1 MGRQRDP
8 RAALASWRRAA
19 IVVIAGLGCAALPGC
34 RRQPAISDAA
44 YREAV
49 VAFYTGLAA
58 LQTSQ
63 EVLARQQFER
73 VVAIA
78 PHEPAAWANA
88 GLLLLRQQDLDGAAE
103 RLNKA
108 AQLAPEDAD
117 IQRLLGLTESRRG
130 NLPAAID
137 HWKRALRIRPGDLK
151 AAYALAQDQER
162 QGTAESVGDAQ
173 RTLESLASGS
183 RNLVV
188 RLEYARLAAKRGDAA
203 ALARAVAML
212 ADASASWPAD
222 IKERFRAVQQQSA
235 ASDPQ
240 ATGQSIAFLRNVLM
254 RLPEYR
260 RAYSEVSTPL
270 AELGEP
276 LDRLLV
282 LPNPPPQPALA
293 DTALRFTVQA
303 EAGLATQPS
312 SWIGTIPLGPELRPV
327 LAAYGPNGVQLVT
340 GSTWPRGDKDRRSG
354 AASSPGR
361 NAVVA
366 ADLNYDFLIDLVI
379 SGPAGLELLR
389 QQPGGTFTS
398 VTAQSKLPPAVL
410 NTPATGLWSADAD
423 TDGDLDI
430 VEALAEEPPRVLR
443 NNGDGTFDVEQP
455 FTGITQVRG
464 FVWADLDGDGV
475 PDAALLDATG
485 TTRVYEN
492 TRGGTFSERPLPA
505 SFPKAVA
512 VNAAEISGDAV
523 FDLIALTSSGAVV
536 SASWS
541 ADRSQWTTREWARMP
556 SAPAGLAA
564 GASGLLLADLDNN
577 GAEDIIAAGPTASQ
591 VLLREGGESIKAL
604 DQPLPLDVRAVGDV
618 DGDGRME
625 LVGLQP
631 DGHAA
636 VARSTGDRRYHWQ
649 SIRTR
654 AATATGDQRI
664 NSFGIGGEVEVRT
677 GLHLQK
683 GLITAPVTHVGL
695 GEATSSEVVRIIWPN
710 GTLQSEFNVGGDRTV
725 AATQRLKG
733 SCPWLFAW
741 DGTAMNFVTDVLWRS
756 PLGLRI
762 NAQTTADVVMTE
774 DWVRIRG
781 DQLEP
786 RNGFYDLRITAELWE
801 THFFDLASLLVVDH
815 PADTEVFVDERF
827 AVPPP
832 KNTVTVTGPVQALE
846 SARDDHGRDVT
857 EEVRARDERYLD
869 FAGRGAYQGV
879 TRDHFVELELPE
891 SAPRSGPLWLVAQ
904 GWIHPTDSSINVAL
918 GQGTHALPRGLAL
931 EVADSS
937 GRFRTA
943 RPNLGFPA
951 GKNKTIL
958 IDLQG
963 LFAKTGPR
971 RARLTTNMEIFW
983 DRLGWAL
990 GRPDVQVSPRRIVPE
1005 TAELRYRGYSRT
1017 GQQDRSSP
1025 ELPIYALDGGAPR
1038 WRDLEGYYTRFGDVR
1053 ELLLEVDD
1061 RYVIMN
1067 AGDELALRFPAAAP
1081 AASGA
1086 IRDFVMV
1093 TDGWE
1098 KDGDFNTTFSR
1109 TVLPLPTHM
1118 TPRYDKAPRT
1128 LEDDPVYQRHRD
1140 DFVKY
1145 HTRYVAPGAVRDA
1158 FRRTRDSQR

>member
-1 MGRQRDP
+1 MIGQSDRRT
-8 RAALASWRRAA
+8 ALAPWRRAA
-19 IVVIAGLGCAALPGC
+19 VVVIAGLSCAALPGC

-44 YREAV
+44 YRDAV

-73 VVAIA
+73 VISIA
-78 PHEPAAWANA
+78 PHEPAAWADA

-108 AQLAPEDAD
+108 AQLAPANAD

-137 HWKRALRIRPGDLK
+137 HWKRALRIRPGDAK

-162 QGTAESVGDAQ
+162 QGTADSVGDAQ

-188 RLEYARLAAKRGDAA
+188 RLEYARIAAKRGDAA
-203 ALARAVAML
+203 ALGRAVAML
-212 ADASASWPAD
+212 AEASAAWPAD
-222 IKERFRAVQQQSA
+222 INERFRAVQQQSA
-235 ASDPQ
+235 ASNPQ

-260 RAYSEVSTPL
+260 RAYAEVSTPL

-282 LPNPPPQPALA
+282 LPNPPPQPAPA
-293 DTALRFTVQA
+293 DSALRFTVQA
-303 EAGLATQPS
+303 ETRLATQPS
-312 SWIGTIPLGPELRPV
+312 SWIGTIAVGPELTPV
-327 LAAYGPNGVQLVT
+327 LAASGADGVHLVT
-340 GSTWPRGDKDRRSG
+340 GSTWPRRDKDRRSG

-361 NAVVA
+361 NAVLA
-366 ADLNYDFLIDLVI
+366 TDLNYDFLIDLVI
-379 SGPAGLELLR
+379 SGPAGIELLR

-398 VTAQSKLPPAVL
+398 VSAQSKLPSAVL
-410 NTPATGLWSADAD
+410 NTPASGLWCADVD

-430 VEALAEEPPRVLR
+430 VEALAEEAPRVLR
-443 NNGDGTFDVEQP
+443 NNGDGTFAVEQP

-485 TTRVYEN
+485 TTRVYVN
-492 TRGGTFSERPLPA
+492 ARGGTFSERPLPA

-512 VNAAEISGDAV
+512 VNAAEITGDAM
-523 FDLIALTSSGAVV
+523 FDLLALTSSGAVV

-541 ADRSQWTTREWARMP
+541 GDQSQWTTRDLARMS
-556 SAPAGLAA
+556 SAPPGLTA
-564 GASGLLLADLDNN
+564 GASGLLVADLDNN
-577 GAEDIIAAGPTASQ
+577 GADDIIVAGPTASH
-591 VLLREGGESIKAL
+591 VLLRQGEESKAL
-604 DQPLPLDVRAVGDV
+604 AAPLPMDVRMVSDV
-618 DGDGRME
+618 DGDGRMD

-683 GLITAPVTHVGL
+683 GLITGPVTHIGL
-695 GEATSSEVVRIIWPN
+695 GDASSSEVVRITWPN
-710 GTLQSEFNVGGDRTV
+710 GALQSEFNVGGDQAI
-725 AATQRLKG
+725 AANQRLKG

-762 NAQTTADVVMTE
+762 NAQTTANVVMTE

-781 DQLEP
+781 DQLQP
-786 RNGFYDLRITAELWE
+786 RDGFYDLRITAELWE

-832 KNTVTVTGPVQALE
+832 TNTVTVTGRVQALE
-846 SARDDHGRDVT
+846 SARDDEGRNVSL
-857 EEVRARDERYLD
+857 EVRERDGRYLD
-869 FAGRGAYQGV
+869 FAGRGPYQGV
-879 TRDHFVELELPE
+879 TRDHFVELELPD

-937 GRFRTA
+937 GRFRTV
-943 RPNLGFPA
+943 RPNLGFPS

-963 LFAKTGPR
+963 LFAASGPR
-971 RARLTTNMEIFW
+971 RARLSTNMEIFW

-990 GRPDVQVSPRRIVPE
+990 GRPDVQVSPRRMVPE

-1025 ELPIYALDGGAPR
+1025 ELPTYALEGTAPR
-1038 WRDLEGYYTRFGDVR
+1038 WRDLEGYYTRLGDVR
-1053 ELLLEVDD
+1053 ELLLNVDD

-1067 AGDELALRFPAAAP
+1067 AGDELALRFPAAPP
-1081 AASGA
+1081 AAGA

-1098 KDGDFNTTFSR
+1098 KDGDFNTTFSG
-1109 TVLPLPTHM
+1109 TVLPLPTH
-1118 TPRYDKAPRT
+1118 TNPRYDNAPRT

-1158 FRRTRDSQR
+1158 FRRTRDPHQ